1 MTLVAIDNHVY
12 DRIGEGWWDES
23 NPLNLLQGSLTPAR
37 YGYFRDVL
45 RERGFATLDGLRAL
59 DIGSGG
65 GFLAERFARAGCD
78 VVGIDP
84 STVSLD
90 TAHRHAAASGL
101 SIDYRRGVGERL
113 PVGDS
118 TFDLAYCCD
127 VLEHVDDLDAVLAET
142 ARALTPG
149 GLYFFDTIN
158 RTWLGRL
165 VVIKIMQEW
174 RWTRM
179 FDTPVHD
186 WSMFIT
192 PAELTAALDRHG
204 LRLTGLTG
212 LGLRTADPR
221 RLIDMHR
228 ARQGRLTYGEVS
240 RRLNFGRVP
249 YTGANYM
256 GYAVKTAARG

>member
-1 MTLVAIDNHVY
+1 M
-12 DRIGEGWWDES
+12 
-23 NPLNLLQGSLTPAR
+23 
-37 YGYFRDVL
+37 
-45 RERGFATLDGLRAL
+45 
-59 DIGSGG
+59 
-65 GFLAERFARAGCD
+65 
-78 VVGIDP
+78 
-84 STVSLD
+84 
-90 TAHRHAAASGL
+90 
-101 SIDYRRGVGERL
+101 GERL

-179 FDTPVHD
+179 FDTPPVHD

-212 LGLRTADPR
+212 LGLRTADPPATDR
-221 RLIDMHR
+221 HAPRST
-228 ARQGRLTYGEVS
+228 GRLTYGEVS

-249 YTGANYM
+249 YTGGANYM